1 MRILE
6 GEAYK
11 MRVDWLTWCSQE
23 TNEINVTSFETSSV
37 IFGMTGHNKSV
48 GIFQYWKKWFIQL
61 CKDFPLNVISI
72 ILIYKGSS
80 GIEILRPPGM

>member
-48 GIFQYWKKWFIQL
+48 GISQYWK
-61 CKDFPLNVISI
+61 
-72 ILIYKGSS
+72 
-80 GIEILRPPGM
+80 

>member
-23 TNEINVTSFETSSV
+23 TNEINITSFETE
-37 IFGMTGHNKSV
+37 TA
-48 GIFQYWKKWFIQL
+48 
-61 CKDFPLNVISI
+61 
-72 ILIYKGSS
+72 
-80 GIEILRPPGM
+80 